1 MHVRAQLGGAG
12 PDGRLDHLGHHPH
25 RGVEVVRAGGDPQ
38 RGSAAFLVAA
48 EAVVE
53 DRRGRIE
60 HGESD
65 ASPRAVTSA
74 RVRPMR

>member
-1 MHVRAQLGGAG
+1 
-12 PDGRLDHLGHHPH
+12 
-25 RGVEVVRAGGDPQ
+25 VRAGGDPQ